1 MLPSF
6 HAIVEKVY
14 TSQWFKDV
22 IEKMEPKHLQEDL
35 RQEVIMVLLEL
46 PGERLIQMDEDG
58 MLKFY
63 TIRTI
68 LNMVKSDRSKFFTM
82 FRNFQGLDS
91 NGDLFEFYENNE
103 NTNLVK
109 GYLSKDQ
116 VAEDYLEPVEINL
129 NAIFDNSREQLYE
142 KDMLFHY
149 CYSFDRNALAMSRGT
164 GIPYKTVMR
173 TLINAKNKVKCYLQS
188 QQQ

>member
-6 HAIVEKVY
+6 HIIVEKVY
-14 TSQWFKDV
+14 TSQWFKEV
-22 IEKMEPKHLQEDL
+22 IEKMEPKQLQEDL

-46 PGERLIQMDEDG
+46 GEQRITQMEADG

-68 LNMVKSDRSKFFTM
+68 LNMIKSDRSKFFTM
-82 FRNFQGLDS
+82 FRN
-91 NGDLFEFYENNE
+91 YEE
-103 NTNLVK
+103 IADIK
-109 GYLSKDQ
+109 EQ
-116 VAEDYLEPVEINL
+116 VDDEYLEQPEIDL
-129 NAIFDNSREQLYE
+129 NTIFTNTREQLYE

-164 GIPYKTVMR
+164 GIPYKTIIR
-173 TLINAKNKVKCYLQS
+173 TLTNAKNRVKCYLQS

>member
-6 HAIVEKVY
+6 RIIVEKVY
-14 TSQWFKDV
+14 KSQWFNEV
-22 IEKMEPKHLQEDL
+22 IDKMQPEQLQQDL
-35 RQEVIMVLLEL
+35 KQEVIMVLLEL
-46 PGERLIQMDEDG
+46 GEQRITQMEADG

-68 LNMVKSDRSKFFTM
+68 LNMIKSDRSKFFTM
-82 FRNFQGLDS
+82 FRN
-91 NGDLFEFYENNE
+91 YEEIPDIKEQAN
-103 NTNLVK
+103 
-109 GYLSKDQ
+109 
-116 VAEDYLEPVEINL
+116 EDYLEMPDIDL
-129 NAIFDNSREQLYE
+129 NTIFDNTREQLYE

-164 GIPYKTVMR
+164 GIPYKTIIR
-173 TLINAKNKVKCYLQS
+173 TLTNAKNKVKCYLQS

>member
-14 TSQWFKDV
+14 TSQWFNEV
-22 IEKMEPKHLQEDL
+22 ISKMQPEDL
-35 RQEVIMVLLEL
+35 REDLKQEAIMVLLEL
-46 PGERLIQMDEDG
+46 PAKRLEQMEKDDV
-58 MLKFY
+58 LKFY

-68 LNMVKSDRSKFFTM
+68 LNMIKSDRSKFFTM
-82 FRNFQGLDS
+82 FRN
-91 NGDLFEFYENNE
+91 YEE
-103 NTNLVK
+103 ISDIK
-109 GYLSKDQ
+109 EQ
-116 VAEDYLEPVEINL
+116 VNDEYIEQPEIDL
-129 NAIFDNSREQLYE
+129 NAIFTNTREQLYE

-164 GIPYKTVMR
+164 QIPYKTIIR
-173 TLINAKNKVKCYLQS
+173 TLTNAKNKVKCYLQS